1 MRVLEVGPQGRCC
14 GDGLKIDK
22 IHTFLE
28 YLGAIDFDQA
38 EVGIFV
44 FLAVAHD
51 GGEMTLL
58 RPEKVGVVVRR
69 CM

>member
-1 MRVLEVGPQGRCC
+1 M
-14 GDGLKIDK
+14 DK

-38 EVGIFV
+38 EIGIFV

-51 GGEMTLL
+51 GGEMALL
-58 RPEKVGVVVRR
+58 RPEKVEGVVRLRLFPLGVL
-69 CM
+69 